1 VGYRWGITNG
11 NINISLLTQWL
22 WLEWKSWL
30 GTGTTTFY
38 NGYRCKFSFLI
49 FSYFRPANI
58 NLFFNISKH
67 DFAYYSLKPIKY
79 PFHILQI
86 TSTKKKK
93 FKEYF
98 FHIFQVSDSPRVFR
112 FPPLIK
118 LTPQYKWNIVESGI
132 KHHNPNH
139 YSYFLKEQIVSLI
152 YKFSEGF
159 CLFLYL
165 CECFFNHT
173 GKKGA
178 FCNYIQSGVFFF

>member
-1 VGYRWGITNG
+1 M
-11 NINISLLTQWL
+11 LLCLSQA
-22 WLEWKSWL
+22 
-30 GTGTTTFY
+30 TTFIPIIVIVLVSWCLY
-38 NGYRCKFSFLI
+38 CHWWYLIGNPRHTTITQHSSSILVSLRKGYET
-49 FSYFRPANI
+49 
-58 NLFFNISKH
+58 
-67 DFAYYSLKPIKY
+67 IKY

-86 TSTKKKK
+86 TSTKKKN